1 MSCRDAIKGMVGLAI
16 MGIAGMMLCCK
27 KHERSVEPAIYYW
40 KSQFNPGGF
49 EKKRLDSQQVQTLY
63 IKFFDIAWNG
73 AASQALPV
81 AKLFARDTAY
91 LRSKKI
97 IPTVF
102 ITNEVFYKLDSA
114 GVKTLAKNTG
124 ALIQKYV
131 ALYRLNNVP
140 EVQMDCDWTAS
151 TRNKYFYFL
160 KEMKARLTAPSLS
173 ATIRLHQVKYTASS
187 GVPPVDRGLL
197 MCYNMGNLQK
207 EQISN
212 SIIDPEEFGK
222 YESSI
227 KSYPLLLDVGL
238 PLFDWYVLFRD
249 HHYAGL
255 LSYIPAEVLHTF
267 QKEGKQVYKVLRDT
281 LVNDRPL
288 KTGDILRYENSAVE
302 SLNKIVIQ
310 LNKKLATKNLRVA
323 LYHCDS
329 TILSKYNLHDLENF
343 YSGLRRY

>member
-1 MSCRDAIKGMVGLAI
+1 MKWCLFFVVFTVLVSCTHNTRNI
-16 MGIAGMMLCCK
+16 
-27 KHERSVEPAIYYW
+27 EPAFYYW
-40 KSQFNPGGF
+40 KSQFSVGDF
-49 EKKRLDSQQVQTLY
+49 EKKTLDSLAVQTLY
-63 IKFFDIAWNG
+63 VKFFDIAWNS

-102 ITNEVFYKLDSA
+102 ITNEVFYKLDSS
-114 GVKTLAKNTG
+114 GVKTLAQNTG

-131 ALYRLNNVP
+131 ALYRLNNMP

-160 KEMKARLTAPSLS
+160 KEMKARLTAPALS
-173 ATIRLHQVKYTASS
+173 ATIRLHQVKYTTSS

-207 EQISN
+207 EQTSN

-222 YESSI
+222 YQSSI
-227 KSYPLLLDVGL
+227 QSYPLSLDIGL

-255 LSYIPAEVLHTF
+255 LSSIPAAILPTF
-267 QKEGKQVYKVLRDT
+267 RKEGERVYKVLRDT
-281 LVNDRPL
+281 LINDRPL
-288 KTGDILRYENSAVE
+288 KAGDILRYENSAVE

>member
-1 MSCRDAIKGMVGLAI
+1 MKWCLFLIALTILLSCKQSSRD
-16 MGIAGMMLCCK
+16 
-27 KHERSVEPAIYYW
+27 VEPAVYYW
-40 KSQFNPGGF
+40 KSQFHLGEF
-49 EKKRLDSQQVQTLY
+49 EKKTLDSLAVQTLY

-73 AASQALPV
+73 ATSQALPV
-81 AKLFARDTAY
+81 AKLYARDTAY

-97 IPTVF
+97 VPTVF
-102 ITNEVFYKLDSA
+102 ITNEVFYKLDSS

-151 TRNKYFYFL
+151 TRQKYFYFL
-160 KEMKARLTAPSLS
+160 KEIKAQLTAPVLS
-173 ATIRLHQVKYTASS
+173 ATIRLHQVKYTTSS

-207 EQISN
+207 EQTAN

-227 KSYPLLLDVGL
+227 QSYPLSLDVGL

-255 LSYIPAEVLHTF
+255 LSAIPAEMLPTF
-267 QKEGKQVYKVLRDT
+267 QKEGAQVYKVLRDT
-281 LVNDRPL
+281 LVNDRSL
-288 KTGDILRYENSAVE
+288 KAGDILRYENSPVE

-329 TILSKYNLHDLENF
+329 TILSKYDLHDLENF

>member
-1 MSCRDAIKGMVGLAI
+1 MKWYFLLIAFAVLLSCKQNTRNI
-16 MGIAGMMLCCK
+16 
-27 KHERSVEPAIYYW
+27 EPAIYYW

-49 EKKRLDSQQVQTLY
+49 EKARLDSLQVQTLY
-63 IKFFDIAWNG
+63 VKFFDIAWNG
-73 AASQALPV
+73 ATAQALPV

-91 LRSKKI
+91 LRSKSI

-102 ITNEVFYKLDSA
+102 ITNEVFYKLDST
-114 GVKTLAKNTG
+114 GVKTLAGNTG
-124 ALIQKYV
+124 ALIQKYL
-131 ALYRLNNVP
+131 ALYQLNHVP

-160 KEMKARLTAPSLS
+160 KEIKTQLRAPVLS
-173 ATIRLHQVKYTASS
+173 ATIRLHQVKYTSSS

-207 EQISN
+207 EQTSN

-222 YESSI
+222 YQSSI
-227 KSYPLLLDVGL
+227 QSYPLSMDVGL

-249 HHYAGL
+249 HQYAGL
-255 LSYIPAEVLHTF
+255 LSFIPVAILNTF
-267 QKEGKQVYKVLRDT
+267 QKQSDQVYKVLRDT

-288 KTGDILRYENSAVE
+288 KAGDILRYENSAVE
-302 SLNKIVIQ
+302 SINKIVSQ
-310 LNKKLATKNLRVA
+310 LNKRLSTKNLRVA

-329 TILSKYNLHDLENF
+329 TILSKYNTHDLENF

>member
-1 MSCRDAIKGMVGLAI
+1 MKWCLFLTALALLLSCKQNSRQ
-16 MGIAGMMLCCK
+16 
-27 KHERSVEPAIYYW
+27 VEPAIYYW

-49 EKKRLDSQQVQTLY
+49 EKKRLDSLQVQTLY

-73 AASQALPV
+73 TTNQALPV
-81 AKLFARDTAY
+81 AKLYARDTAY

-131 ALYRLNNVP
+131 ELYQLNSVP
-140 EVQMDCDWTAS
+140 EIQMDCDWTTS
-151 TRNKYFYFL
+151 TRDKYFYFL
-160 KEMKARLTAPSLS
+160 KEIQTQKAAPVLS
-173 ATIRLHQVKYTASS
+173 ATIRLHQVKYTTSS
-187 GVPPVDRGLL
+187 GVPPVNRGLL

-207 EQISN
+207 EQTAN

-222 YESSI
+222 YQSSI
-227 KSYPLLLDVGL
+227 QSYPLSLDVGV

-249 HHYAGL
+249 HQYAGLFLSLPAGL
-255 LSYIPAEVLHTF
+255 LSTF
-267 QKEGKQVYKVLRDT
+267 QKQDHTFKVVHDT
-281 LVNDRPL
+281 FINERLL
-288 KTGDILRYENSAVE
+288 KAGDVLRYENSAVK
-302 SLNKIVIQ
+302 LVNKMMFQ
-310 LNKKLATKNLRVA
+310 LNKKLVTKNLRVA

-329 TILSKYNLHDLENF
+329 TILSKYSTHELENF
-343 YSGLRRY
+343 YNGLRYY

>member
-1 MSCRDAIKGMVGLAI
+1 MKWCLFLIALTLLLSCKQSSR
-16 MGIAGMMLCCK
+16 
-27 KHERSVEPAIYYW
+27 EVEPAVYYW
-40 KSQFNPGGF
+40 KSQFNISDF
-49 EKKRLDSQQVQTLY
+49 ERKTLDSLAVQTLY
-63 IKFFDIAWNG
+63 VKFFDIAWNS

-102 ITNEVFYKLDSA
+102 ITNEVFYKLDSS
-114 GVKTLAKNTG
+114 GVKALAKNTG
-124 ALIQKYV
+124 ALILKYV

-151 TRNKYFYFL
+151 TRNTYFYFL
-160 KEMKARLTAPSLS
+160 KEMKAWLTEPVLS
-173 ATIRLHQVKYTASS
+173 ATIRLHQVKYTTSS

-207 EQISN
+207 EQTSN

-222 YESSI
+222 YQSSI
-227 KSYPLLLDVGL
+227 QSYPLSLDVGL

-255 LSYIPAEVLHTF
+255 LSSIPAAILPTF
-267 QKEGKQVYKVLRDT
+267 RKEGERVYKVLRDT
-281 LVNDRPL
+281 LINDRLL
-288 KTGDILRYENSAVE
+288 KAGDILRYENSAVE
-302 SLNKIVIQ
+302 PLNKMVIQ

>member
-1 MSCRDAIKGMVGLAI
+1 MKWCLFLVTLTLLLSCKQNSRN
-16 MGIAGMMLCCK
+16 
-27 KHERSVEPAIYYW
+27 VEPAIYYW
-40 KSQFNPGGF
+40 KSQFHLGEF
-49 EKKRLDSQQVQTLY
+49 EKKTLDSLAVQTLY

-73 AASQALPV
+73 ATSQALPV
-81 AKLFARDTAY
+81 AKLYARDTAY
-91 LRSKKI
+91 LHTKKI
-97 IPTVF
+97 VPTVF
-102 ITNEVFYKLDSA
+102 ITNEVFYKLDSS

-140 EVQMDCDWTAS
+140 EVQTDCDWTAS
-151 TRNKYFYFL
+151 TRQKYFYFL
-160 KEMKARLTAPSLS
+160 KEIKAQLTAPVLS
-173 ATIRLHQVKYTASS
+173 ATIRLHQVKYTTSS

-207 EQISN
+207 EQTAN

-227 KSYPLLLDVGL
+227 QSYPLSLDIGL
-238 PLFDWYVLFRD
+238 PLFDWFVLFRD

-255 LSYIPAEVLHTF
+255 LSAIPAEMLRTF

-281 LVNDRPL
+281 LVNDRSL
-288 KTGDILRYENSAVE
+288 KAGDILRYENSTVE

>member
-1 MSCRDAIKGMVGLAI
+1 MKWCLFLIALALLLSCKQNNRNI
-16 MGIAGMMLCCK
+16 
-27 KHERSVEPAIYYW
+27 EPAIYYW
-40 KSQFNPGGF
+40 KSQFNPGEF
-49 EKKRLDSQQVQTLY
+49 EKKTLDSLAVQTLY
-63 IKFFDIAWNG
+63 IKFFDIAWNA
-73 AASQALPV
+73 AASQAHPV
-81 AKLFARDTAY
+81 AKLYARDTGY

-102 ITNEVFYKLDSA
+102 ITNEVFYKLDSS

-124 ALIQKYV
+124 ALIQKYM

-151 TRNKYFYFL
+151 TRHKYFYFL
-160 KEMKARLTAPSLS
+160 KEMKAQLTAPVLS
-173 ATIRLHQVKYTASS
+173 ATIRLHQVKYTTSS

-207 EQISN
+207 EQTSN
-212 SIIDPEEFGK
+212 SIIDPQEFGK
-222 YESSI
+222 YQSSI
-227 KSYPLLLDVGL
+227 QSYPLSLDVGL

-255 LSYIPAEVLHTF
+255 LFAVPAEVLHTF
-267 QKEGKQVYKVLRDT
+267 QKEGGQVYKVLRDT

-288 KTGDILRYENSAVE
+288 KAGDILRYENSAVE
-302 SLNKIVIQ
+302 SLNKMIIQ

>member
-1 MSCRDAIKGMVGLAI
+1 MKWCLFLIALTILLSCKQSSR
-16 MGIAGMMLCCK
+16 
-27 KHERSVEPAIYYW
+27 EVEPAVYYW
-40 KSQFNPGGF
+40 KSQFHLGEF
-49 EKKRLDSQQVQTLY
+49 EKNTLDSLAVQTLY

-73 AASQALPV
+73 ATSQALPV
-81 AKLFARDTAY
+81 AKLYARDTAY
-91 LRSKKI
+91 LRTKKI
-97 IPTVF
+97 VPTVF
-102 ITNEVFYKLDSA
+102 ITNEVFYKLDSS
-114 GVKTLAKNTG
+114 GVKTLATNTG

-151 TRNKYFYFL
+151 TRQKYFYFL
-160 KEMKARLTAPSLS
+160 KEIKAQLTAPVLS
-173 ATIRLHQVKYTASS
+173 ATIRLHQVKYTSSS

-207 EQISN
+207 EQTAN

-227 KSYPLLLDVGL
+227 QSYPLSLDIGL
-238 PLFDWYVLFRD
+238 PLFDWFVLFRD

-255 LSYIPAEVLHTF
+255 LSAIPAEMLRTF
-267 QKEGKQVYKVLRDT
+267 QKEGAQVYKVLRDT
-281 LVNDRPL
+281 LVNDRSL
-288 KTGDILRYENSAVE
+288 KAGDILRYENSPVE

-329 TILSKYNLHDLENF
+329 TILSKYDLHDLENF